1 MKISAKRKSLVTALI
16 LTLALA
22 GCTTLESAYDS
33 TVKTTQSI
41 YDSTVETVS
50 GWMKSDEK
58 K

>member
-1 MKISAKRKSLVTALI
+1 M
-16 LTLALA
+16 TLGFALA
-22 GCTTLESAYDS
+22 GCATLESAYNS